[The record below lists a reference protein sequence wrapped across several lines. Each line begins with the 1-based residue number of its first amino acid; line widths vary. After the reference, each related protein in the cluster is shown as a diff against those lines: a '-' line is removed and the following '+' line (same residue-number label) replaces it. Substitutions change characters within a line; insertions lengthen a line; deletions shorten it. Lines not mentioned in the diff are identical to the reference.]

1 MILVAS
7 QRGGARALAAHLLNT
22 RDNDHVTVEQIR
34 GFVGTTVRDAFDEAD
49 AIAKATKARQFLF
62 SLSLSPPKG
71 ADLGMG
77 DFLAAIDRAER
88 AVGLSG
94 QPRVVVVH
102 EKHGRKHTHVVWSR
116 THADTLTAINLPFFK
131 TRLNDL
137 SKELYLE
144 HGWELPEGHRT
155 NDWKN
160 PLNFTLAEWQ
170 QAKRLEL
177 DPREIKQAFRDA
189 WMHSDNLGSFRYA
202 LQERGYFLAKGDRRG
217 FVALDIHGEPF
228 AIARWTGLK
237 AKEVEARLGSP
248 EGLSSVEDVRRML
261 KQQLTDRLKSLIREH
276 RQAQQ
281 DERAPLVAERSAMVA
296 QQRTERDRL
305 RHGQDQRW
313 RQEAQDRAA
322 RLRGGLRGVLDIL
335 TGRARLV
342 RQQNE
347 REALQ
352 AFRRD
357 RDQQEA
363 LAAAQAKE
371 RRVLQDRFDAIA
383 ERQREDRRT
392 TGRRIAALIRRNDPP
407 PPPPAL
413 TRARPFRRRP
423 DRGHSFSR

>member
-7 QRGGARALAAHLLNT
+7 QRGGARALAAHLMNT

-34 GFVGTTVRDAFDEAD
+34 GFVGRTLRDAFDEAD
-49 AIAKATKARQFLF
+49 AIAKATKAKQFLF
-62 SLSLSPPKG
+62 SLSLSPPKD
-71 ADLGMG
+71 ADLGLD

-102 EKHGRKHTHVVWSR
+102 EKFGRKHTHVVWSR
-116 THADTLTAINLPFFK
+116 TKADTLTAINLPFFK

-155 NDWKN
+155 NGWKN
-160 PLNFTLAEWQ
+160 PLAFDLAQWQ
-170 QAKRLEL
+170 QAQRLGL

-189 WMHSDNLGSFRYA
+189 WMRSDNLGSFRHA
-202 LQERGYFLAKGDRRG
+202 LEERGYFLAKGDRRG
-217 FVALDIHGEPF
+217 FVALDIHGEPL
-228 AIARWTGLK
+228 AIARWAGLK
-237 AKEVEARLGSP
+237 TKEVETRLGSP
-248 EGLSSVEDVRRML
+248 DSLPGVEDVRRML

-276 RQAQQ
+276 RQAQH
-281 DERAPLVAERSAMVA
+281 DERAPLVAERAAMVA
-296 QQRTERDRL
+296 QQRTERQRL
-305 RHGQDQRW
+305 QTGLSKRW
-313 RQEAQDRAA
+313 QEEARERAA
-322 RLRGGLRGVLDIL
+322 RLRGGFRGVLDIL
-335 TGRARLV
+335 TGRAREV
-342 RQQNE
+342 RQRNE

-371 RRVLQDRFDAIA
+371 RRTLQDRIDALA
-383 ERQREDRRT
+383 ERQRDERRLT
-392 TGRRIAALIRRNDPP
+392 ARRIAALIRQSDPP
-407 PPPPAL
+407 PPPSQ
-413 TRARPFRRRP
+413 TQSRTFRRRP